1 MCRRSKKSVVVNV
14 KVIWSWEKGNFFL
27 LWCDVALI
35 WCYLIPALRRVDG
48 RMTENSRSWNTVQT
62 PSEFTVNLAN
72 GSEKG
77 RERDVEAARKRAG
90 SGRRVVGS
98 TVKYCLWILHPPSY
112 AQLIPFCPDRLSVYH
127 RALPWRTQGPEV
139 KRGRVHF
146 TLTRCYAVM
155 EDFIGL
161 PLGKGRPD
169 LI

>member
-72 GSEKG
+72 GSEKW

-90 SGRRVVGS
+90 SGRRVVR
-98 TVKYCLWILHPPSY
+98 KYREI
-112 AQLIPFCPDRLSVYH
+112 
-127 RALPWRTQGPEV
+127 
-139 KRGRVHF
+139 
-146 TLTRCYAVM
+146 
-155 EDFIGL
+155 L
-161 PLGKGRPD
+161 PLDSASTILRPTYPF
-169 LI
+169 LPRPPLCLPSCPSLKNPGTRS